1 MPNRN
6 FNLTIAN
13 ELPKEHGNLDE
24 LEKFRFA
31 NDYTFPDS
39 YKEFV
44 KKFGYGVT
52 LGEFIIYIPM
62 GNYGDSVFVRAE
74 EIKGTYIERL
84 DSGDMALWEMEPDG
98 TVEILKRLYPFAS
111 SENGIYLFW
120 DINSLNNGEF
130 DIFMTDFRGIGFKK
144 IAKNLYDFFEA
155 IAKGYKVREGLPFV
169 IWPSKNTF
177 KILNKK
183 ITERRLG
190 F

>member
-1 MPNRN
+1 MSNRS
-6 FNLTIAN
+6 FNLMTIN
-13 ELPKEHGNLDE
+13 ELSKEHGNLDE
-24 LEKFRFA
+24 LEGFRFI
-31 NDYTFPDS
+31 NGSSFPDS
-39 YKEFV
+39 YKKFV
-44 KKFGYGVT
+44 KEFGYGIT

-120 DINSLNNGEF
+120 DIDSFHNCEF

-144 IAKNLYDFFEA
+144 IAKDLYDCFKA
-155 IAKGYKVREGLPFV
+155 IEKGYKIREDLPFV

-177 KILNKK
+177 EILNKK
-183 ITERRLG
+183 NN
-190 F
+190 